1 MKRYRRGLKYYFS
14 ILYVVIWQL
23 LRVGAAGLLLMYYVP
38 ALFILFSAQYISYED
53 IERYENYQP
62 SNPYVTCGMISGT
75 VIEVPRK
82 YIMFWPEYEGKSSWD
97 KDSVFNKKGCDA
109 NLVSL
114 GLTVSLPGFNV
125 VSASDYFMG
134 QSLSPILD
142 IAITPLVR
150 QEGFMRS
157 RLDALTGVLKGEI
170 LEQEGGGYD
179 EVLELFFVE
188 RRDSVFKDLMN
199 RYYWLK
205 KNDEILIV
213 FECYRTRVS
222 TDFYS
227 CDGSFLLGEIG
238 AFVKIKFPF
247 GELERWQELVWGA
260 KKFILSKVI
269 DKE

>member
-1 MKRYRRGLKYYFS
+1 MEKQRRGAKFYFKV
-14 ILYVVIWQL
+14 LYIVVWSF
-23 LRVGAAGLLLMYYVP
+23 LRIGAAGLLLIFYVP
-38 ALFILFSAQYISYED
+38 ALFFLMNGYYSSKED
-53 IERYENYQP
+53 AERYKHYQ
-62 SNPYVTCGMISGT
+62 SQNPDVVCGMISGT
-75 VIEVPRK
+75 VLEVPRK
-82 YIMFWPEYEGKSSWD
+82 YIMLWPEYEGKSSWD

-134 QSLSPILD
+134 QSLSPVLD

-247 GELERWQELVWGA
+247 GELERWQEIVWGA